1 MKYSASLKVDF
12 PDENDA
18 EKAMVAV
25 SHEGRESSRA
35 AASVQLKGKTMEI
48 AIKAKDAT
56 AFRAFINSFLRDFQ
70 VLEGAAPENTD

>member
-12 PDENDA
+12 PDESDA

-25 SHEGRESSRA
+25 SHEGKGSDRA
-35 AASVQLKGKTMEI
+35 TASVQRKGKTMEI
-48 AIKAKDAT
+48 TIKAKDAT

-70 VLEGAAPENTD
+70 VLEGVASENSY